1 MTWLILFAPLVSAV
15 LITFLLHPMKKVS
28 VGVSIAAC
36 AVSFIGAL
44 CVFFSAPDAAPDPAY
59 AWIDIPII
67 NGMPGLN
74 VIMGTVTDPLA
85 RLMLLVVT
93 GVGLCVHV
101 FSYGYMEKDPSISR
115 FFAKLS
121 LFMFSMLGIVLASNL
136 VMMFIFWELVGL
148 SSYLLI
154 GFWFQR
160 PSAAEA
166 SKKAF
171 IVNRIGDF
179 GFLLGIIGVWWIWG
193 TVDFNNLETGVA
205 SDLANGFPP
214 WVTPVILHL
223 VTFGLFMG
231 CMGKSA
237 QFPLHVWLPESME
250 GPTPVSALIHAAT
263 MVAAGVYMLCRII
276 YILELS
282 PLTML
287 LIASIGALTALF
299 TGLIAIQQD
308 DIKRVLAYSTL
319 SQLGYMV
326 LAVGVAAPGA
336 AMWHLTTHAC
346 FKALLFLGAGSVIH
360 AMHDEQDIWKMGG
373 LRRHAPWTFWTFL
386 VGYAALIA
394 VPFTSG
400 FFSKESILGA
410 AFEKF
415 PILGWVG
422 VVAAGVTAFYMTRLV
437 LVTFFG
443 EGRTEAARHGHE
455 SPWHMLLPLVI
466 LAFFSIAT
474 GYVHIPDFIG
484 FPLAEEHGHAVMI
497 ASLTALVLGAGAGVI
512 LYRNAEKDPL
522 NIEILRNKFYS
533 DEIYL
538 FFFVGG
544 QQLLA
549 RFLAFVDRWIVDG
562 LVVRGSSVA
571 ANISGEVLRLVQGGN
586 VQAYLFVFILGVLAL
601 FGWML
606 QVLLKWN
613 LL

>member
-1 MTWLILFAPLVSAV
+1 MTWYILLAPLVSAI

-28 VGVSIAAC
+28 VAVSITAC
-36 AVSFIGAL
+36 ALSFIGAL
-44 CVFFSAPDAAPDPAY
+44 VVFFSSPETVYPTF
-59 AWIDIPII
+59 AW
-67 NGMPGLN
+67 MSLPGFLVN
-74 VIMGTVTDPLA
+74 MGTVSDPLA

-93 GVGLCVHV
+93 GVGLCVHI
-101 FSYGYMEKDPSISR
+101 FSYGYMEKDPGISR

-121 LFMFSMLGIVLASNL
+121 LFMFSMLGIVLANNL

-179 GFLLGIIGVWWIWG
+179 GFLLGIIGAWWLWG
-193 TVDFNNLETGVA
+193 TVDIE
-205 SDLANGFPP
+205 SLARNIATDRIDPYLMGFSPQ
-214 WVTPVILHL
+214 VLQGIIHL

-263 MVAAGVYMLCRII
+263 MVAAGVYMLCRIFFI
-276 YILELS
+276 IELS
-282 PLTML
+282 PLTMMT
-287 LIASIGALTALF
+287 IASIGAFTALF

-326 LAVGVAAPGA
+326 LAVGVGSVGA

-373 LRRHAPWTFWTFL
+373 LRKHAPWTFWTFFI
-386 VGYAALIA
+386 GFAALIA
-394 VPFTSG
+394 VPGTSG
-400 FFSKESILGA
+400 FFSKESVLGA

-415 PILGWVG
+415 PVLGWVG
-422 VVAAGVTAFYMTRLV
+422 VVAAGVTAFYMTRLMI
-437 LVTFFG
+437 VTFFG
-443 EGRTEAARHGHE
+443 KGRTEAARHGHE
-455 SPWHMLLPLVI
+455 SPWHMILPLVI

-474 GYVHIPDFIG
+474 GYIHIPDFIG
-484 FPLAEEHGHAVMI
+484 FPLEEEHGHGVMI
-497 ASLTALVLGAGAGVI
+497 ASITALIIGVVAGILIYKGAD
-512 LYRNAEKDPL
+512 RDPL
-522 NIEILRNKFYS
+522 NIQVLRDKFYS

-544 QQLLA
+544 QQQLA
-549 RFLAFVDRWIVDG
+549 RFLAWFDRWIIDG
-562 LVVRGSSVA
+562 FVIRGSSVA

-586 VQAYLFVFILGVLAL
+586 VQAYLFVFVLGVLAL

-606 QVLLKWN
+606 TMLCEWN
-613 LL
+613 FL